1 MATEVSISECQWAQS
16 VSSSESVNL
25 RLILVS
31 GKTKDFVF
39 SLNSSVEEIIQYV
52 FEHWPSEWEEKVK
65 SASLLKLIYHGRFLH
80 GSLPLKTL
88 DLPPGKTTVL
98 HLVTRE
104 NIATSTS
111 SGNAYYLFSSKLF
124 KD

>member
-1 MATEVSISECQWAQS
+1 M
-16 VSSSESVNL
+16 
-25 RLILVS
+25 
-31 GKTKDFVF
+31 
-39 SLNSSVEEIIQYV
+39 
-52 FEHWPSEWEEKVK
+52 K